1 MLIRVAC
8 IYDLVLFFCS
18 KFESNDA
25 MPTSS
30 FVPNNQACRGHYKQG
45 LLKPILILLKAA
57 SGVISTACDVIPS
70 DFIC

>member
-1 MLIRVAC
+1 LYQTIRLAEA
-8 IYDLVLFFCS
+8 II
-18 KFESNDA
+18 
-25 MPTSS
+25 
-30 FVPNNQACRGHYKQG
+30 KQG